1 MKLGIV
7 GLPGSGKT
15 TIFEALTRHFTAGRH
30 KEETRIGTIP
40 VSDKRVD
47 VLSAMY
53 QPGKTIYAQVEYLL
67 PGIKG
72 HQKENAWVQVR
83 NCDAM
88 IHVVRNFT
96 GYGREAPTP
105 YEDFRKL
112 DQELIFSD
120 LVVTEKRLER
130 LALDQRR
137 GQKIHQEELSLLKES
152 RELLENEK
160 PLRKFADLASAP
172 ILKGYTFLSAKPVL
186 VLMNNDDDDGFLPD
200 SHEIT
205 PDEDYM
211 VVRGGLEH
219 ELAQMSDEEAADFL
233 TAFNISES
241 VMDRVVKRSYECLG
255 LISFFTVVH
264 NEVRAWTIKKGTQ
277 AIEAAGVIHS
287 DMQRGFIRAEVL
299 SYADLMEAGS
309 EKAARKK
316 GTVRVEAKVYEVQ
329 DGDIINF
336 RFNV

>member
-15 TIFEALTRHFTAGRH
+15 TIFEALTRHFTAAGHRDD
-30 KEETRIGTIP
+30 TRIGTIA

-53 QPGKTIYAQVEYLL
+53 KPGKTIYAQVEYLL

-72 HQKENAWVQVR
+72 HQKENAWIQVR

-96 GYGREAPTP
+96 GYGRAAPTP

-120 LVVTEKRLER
+120 LVIIEKRLER
-130 LALDQRR
+130 LTLDQKR
-137 GQKIHQEELSLLKES
+137 GQKINQEELALLKES
-152 RELLENEK
+152 RESLENGK
-160 PLRKFADLASAP
+160 PLRKFADLAFAP
-172 ILKGYTFLSAKPVL
+172 LLKGYTFLSAKPVL
-186 VLMNNDDDDGFLPD
+186 VLMNNDDDDDRLPD
-200 SHEIT
+200 NLELS
-205 PDEDYM
+205 PDENCM

-219 ELAQMSDEEAADFL
+219 ELAQMSDDEATDFL
-233 TAFNISES
+233 AEFNISES
-241 VMDRVVKRSYECLG
+241 VMDRVIKRSYECLG

-264 NEVRAWTIKKGTQ
+264 NEVRAWTIKKGTP

-299 SYADLMEAGS
+299 SYADLMEARS

>member
-15 TIFEALTRHFTAGRH
+15 TIFEALTKHFTDTGH
-30 KEETRIGTIP
+30 KEEARIGTIP

-47 VLSAMY
+47 VLSEMY
-53 QPGKTIYAQVEYLL
+53 QPGKIIYAQVEYFL

-72 HQKENAWVQVR
+72 QQKENAWIQVR
-83 NCDAM
+83 DCDAL

-96 GYGREAPTP
+96 GYDMEAPTP
-105 YEDFRKL
+105 YEDFRRF
-112 DQELIFSD
+112 DQEFIFSD

-137 GQKIHQEELSLLKES
+137 GQKTTPEELSLLKEC
-152 RELLENEK
+152 REALENEN
-160 PLRKFADLASAP
+160 PLRKFPGLSCAP
-172 ILKGYTFLSAKPVL
+172 VLKGYAFLSAKPVL
-186 VLMNNDDDDGFLPD
+186 VLMNNDDNDDSLPD
-200 SHEIT
+200 AHGLAV
-205 PDEDYM
+205 DEDCM
-211 VVRGGLEH
+211 VVRGRLEH

-233 TAFNISES
+233 AAFNISES
-241 VMDRVVKRSYECLG
+241 VMNRVIKRSYECLG
-255 LISFFTVVH
+255 LISFFTVGH
-264 NEVRAWTIKKGTQ
+264 DEVRAWTIKKGTE

-299 SYADLMEAGS
+299 SYADLMEAGT
-309 EKAARKK
+309 EKAAKKK
-316 GTVRVEAKVYEVQ
+316 GTVRVEAKVYDVQ

>member
-15 TIFEALTRHFTAGRH
+15 TIFEVLTKHFTDTGH

-47 VLSAMY
+47 VLSEMY
-53 QPGKTIYAQVEYLL
+53 QPAKTIYAQVEYLL

-72 HQKENAWVQVR
+72 HQKENAWIQVR
-83 NCDAM
+83 DCDAL

-96 GYGREAPTP
+96 GYGMEAPTP
-105 YEDFRKL
+105 YEDFRRL
-112 DQELIFSD
+112 DQEFIFSD
-120 LVVTEKRLER
+120 LVVMEKRLER
-130 LALDQRR
+130 LALDRRR
-137 GQKIHQEELSLLKES
+137 GQKINQEELSLLKEC
-152 RELLENEK
+152 REALENEN
-160 PLRKFADLASAP
+160 PLRKFPGLSWAP
-172 ILKGYTFLSAKPVL
+172 VLKGYAFLSAKPVL
-186 VLMNNDDDDGFLPD
+186 VLMNNDDDDDSLPGA
-200 SHEIT
+200 HNLT
-205 PDEDYM
+205 ADEDCM
-211 VVRGGLEH
+211 VVRGRLEH

-233 TAFNISES
+233 VAFNISES
-241 VMDRVVKRSYECLG
+241 VMDRVIKRSYECLG

-264 NEVRAWTIKKGTQ
+264 NEVRAWTIKKGTE

-299 SYADLMEAGS
+299 SYADLMEAGT
-309 EKAARKK
+309 EKAAKKK
-316 GTVRVEAKVYEVQ
+316 GTVRVEAKAYEVQ